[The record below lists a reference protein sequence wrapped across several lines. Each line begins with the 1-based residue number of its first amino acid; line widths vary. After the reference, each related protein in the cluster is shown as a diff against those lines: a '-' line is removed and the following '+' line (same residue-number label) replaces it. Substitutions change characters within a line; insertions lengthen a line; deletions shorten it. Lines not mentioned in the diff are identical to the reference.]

1 MPQLSL
7 HWLGPLAM
15 VGSVVTSWFAFSGT
29 AGLDTGSTFS
39 MWVGAVSILLMAWSF
54 VLALRVR
61 LFERFWGGLDS
72 MYRGHRWAG
81 ALAIPT
87 MFLHT
92 QIEPETDGAAVI
104 PGASNS
110 VAEAAE
116 GLAETKRKPLGHN
129 AGQFA
134 FVRLRAKGMA
144 EPHPFTVASGP
155 SRENLE
161 FYIRH
166 LGDWSDRLPDAD
178 LLGVD
183 ARVEGPYGQ
192 FEPISSHHERAVW
205 IAGGVGITPFLAAL
219 DETLPSGQ
227 LPPVVLY
234 ACKSTEGDPLVDLLR
249 DAHTD
254 GRIELHLFAS
264 GGRRLTADVLDEL
277 FPDTLTAHHVALCG
291 PSGLVTDMAKAAS
304 ARGCT
309 SIETEDFDIRQGFG
323 PDRSRE
329 IDRAT
334 RPQINELVTRTS

>member
-1 MPQLSL
+1 MLYALLGVSL
-7 HWLGPLAM
+7 LRLIPYRWWRWTHKLFGLPFAFASWHFFTADKPYANGSAWGWFFGTAM
-15 VGSVVTSWFAFSGT
+15 VAGVAAYIWRILVRDTVARGADYTVVDVEHFE
-29 AGLDTGSTFS
+29 STTR
-39 MWVGAVSILLMAWSF
+39 IE
-54 VLALRVR
+54 LA
-61 LFERFWGGLDS
+61 
-72 MYRGHRWAG
+72 
-81 ALAIPT
+81 P
-87 MFLHT
+87 
-92 QIEPETDGAAVI
+92 
-104 PGASNS
+104 
-110 VAEAAE
+110 
-116 GLAETKRKPLGHN
+116 KRKPLGHN